1 MLLTGIRNQ
10 LNLKCLLTFRR
21 QALRRA
27 GFPCVI
33 MNNKAI
39 VSFIASLST
48 GLLLACGCASNQ
60 LNQEVMQVTT
70 TSDAA
75 NNWLRIQIDPSL
87 APDVA
92 WQKLMDS
99 VTGYYPDLEM
109 IDVPSGY
116 IRSVYTTRQFGEPA
130 SKGSFQVRTRFVC
143 TIASKSP
150 LVYKL
155 KIESEQAGPPYVD
168 WSPFNRVF
176 NQDATV
182 IEELQS
188 RLGVK

>member
-1 MLLTGIRNQ
+1 M
-10 LNLKCLLTFRR
+10 KS
-21 QALRRA
+21 
-27 GFPCVI
+27 
-33 MNNKAI
+33 KA
-39 VSFIASLST
+39 VSLIAALST
-48 GLLLACGCASNQ
+48 ALFLAIGCASDQ
-60 LNQEVMQVTT
+60 LQQQVMQVTK

-75 NNWLRIQIDPSL
+75 NNWLRVQVDPSL

-116 IRSVYTTRQFGEPA
+116 IRSVYTTRQFGQPG
-130 SKGSFQVRTRFVC
+130 SKRSFQVRTRFVC
-143 TIASKSP
+143 TIASKTP
-150 LVYKL
+150 LVYKM
-155 KIESEQAGPPYVD
+155 KIESEEAGPPYLD
-168 WSPFNRVF
+168 WTSFNRVF
-176 NQDATV
+176 NPDEQV

>member
-1 MLLTGIRNQ
+1 MKIKASVSLIA
-10 LNLKCLLTFRR
+10 
-21 QALRRA
+21 ALA
-27 GFPCVI
+27 VALF
-33 MNNKAI
+33 MTA
-39 VSFIASLST
+39 
-48 GLLLACGCASNQ
+48 GCASDQ
-60 LNQEVMQVTT
+60 LQQEVMQVTK

-75 NNWLRIQIDPSL
+75 NNWLRIQVDPSL

-116 IRSVYTTRQFGEPA
+116 IRSVYTTRQFGQPA
-130 SKGSFQVRTRFVC
+130 AKSSVQVRTRFVC
-143 TIASKSP
+143 TIASKTP
-150 LVYKL
+150 LIYKI
-155 KIESEQAGPPYVD
+155 KIESEQAGPPYLD
-168 WSPFNRVF
+168 WTPFNRVF
-176 NQDATV
+176 NQDEQV

>member
-1 MLLTGIRNQ
+1 MKNKVSVSLIA
-10 LNLKCLLTFRR
+10 
-21 QALRRA
+21 ALSVA
-27 GFPCVI
+27 LIFV
-33 MNNKAI
+33 
-39 VSFIASLST
+39 V
-48 GLLLACGCASNQ
+48 GCASDQLQNQ
-60 LNQEVMQVTT
+60 VLQVTK

-75 NNWLRIQIDPSL
+75 NNWLRIQVDPTL

-116 IRSVYTTRQFGEPA
+116 IRSTFTTRQFGQPGA
-130 SKGSFQVRTRFVC
+130 KNSFQVRTRFVC
-143 TIASKSP
+143 TIASKTP
-150 LVYKL
+150 LIYKI
-155 KIESEQAGPPYVD
+155 KIESEQAGPPYLD
-168 WSPFNRVF
+168 WTSFNRVF
-176 NQDATV
+176 NQDQQV

>member
-1 MLLTGIRNQ
+1 M
-10 LNLKCLLTFRR
+10 K
-21 QALRRA
+21 
-27 GFPCVI
+27 
-33 MNNKAI
+33 NKVS
-39 VSFIASLST
+39 VSFIATLSIV
-48 GLLLACGCASNQ
+48 LFLAVGCASDRLQ
-60 LNQEVMQVTT
+60 QEVTQVTK

-75 NNWLRIQIDPSL
+75 NNWLRVQVDPSL
-87 APDVA
+87 TPDIA

-116 IRSVYTTRQFGEPA
+116 IRSVHTTRQFGQPG
-130 SKGSFQVRTRFVC
+130 SKSSFQVRTRFVC

-150 LVYKL
+150 LVYKI
-155 KIESEQAGPPYVD
+155 KIESEEAGPPYLD
-168 WSPFNRVF
+168 WTPFNRVF
-176 NQDATV
+176 NQDEQV

>member
-1 MLLTGIRNQ
+1 MVFSVPSDIGWMSRDTQ
-10 LNLKCLLTFRR
+10 
-21 QALRRA
+21 RA
-27 GFPCVI
+27 G
-33 MNNKAI
+33 
-39 VSFIASLST
+39 SLPYA
-48 GLLLACGCASNQ
+48 GLLLIHMKIKASISLSIALCAALFMSSGCASDHLQN
-60 LNQEVMQVTT
+60 EVMQVTK

-75 NNWLRIQIDPSL
+75 NNWLRIQVDPSL

-116 IRSVYTTRQFGEPA
+116 IRSVYTTRQFGQPA
-130 SKGSFQVRTRFVC
+130 AKSSFQVRTRFVC
-143 TIASKSP
+143 TIASKTP
-150 LVYKL
+150 LIYKI
-155 KIESEQAGPPYVD
+155 KIESEQAGPPYLD
-168 WSPFNRVF
+168 WTPFNRVF
-176 NQDATV
+176 NQDQQV